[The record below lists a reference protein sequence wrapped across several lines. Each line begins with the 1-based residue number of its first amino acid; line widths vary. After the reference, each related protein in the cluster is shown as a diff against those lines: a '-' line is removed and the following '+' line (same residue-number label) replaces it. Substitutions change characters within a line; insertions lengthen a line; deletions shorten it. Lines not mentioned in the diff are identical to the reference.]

1 MKALKK
7 SVSVILAIAVLLS
20 LISCLSACKGTPGE
34 QGPRGEQG
42 EDGAKGEKGDDGKGI
57 VSVIKTATSGLVD
70 TYTIIYTN
78 GTTTTFEVTN
88 GEQGLQGAQGPQG
101 ETGKSAYEIAVEY
114 GFQGTVEEWLE
125 SLKADNSTQDD
136 QEENGENNTDVW
148 EDVNVTI
155 YVLVNRLNVRSAAD
169 TKDSD
174 ILGIAKMGDS
184 FVATAADKDWYK
196 ILYDGK
202 EAYVMAAYV
211 TTNSAEAEFVDCE
224 AEVIKIKN
232 TVVDPNATK
241 DIDKYAKVMLRTDP
255 IVSDAT
261 STKNVLIYSDTA
273 NGELVK
279 VAANKAGTWY
289 KVTYN
294 NNTFYIASGA
304 FKYFEGYT
312 GGNVGGLG

>member
-1 MKALKK
+1 MKKTLALLLALIMML
-7 SVSVILAIAVLLS
+7 SVSLVACSNNEGVGNNDNDDDDDDFVG
-20 LISCLSACKGTPGE
+20 ISTTAPADEET
-34 QGPRGEQG
+34 
-42 EDGAKGEKGDDGKGI
+42 D
-57 VSVIKTATSGLVD
+57 TAT
-70 TYTIIYTN
+70 
-78 GTTTTFEVTN
+78 
-88 GEQGLQGAQGPQG
+88 
-101 ETGKSAYEIAVEY
+101 
-114 GFQGTVEEWLE
+114 
-125 SLKADNSTQDD
+125 DN
-136 QEENGENNTDVW
+136 NNAGVW

-155 YVLVNRLNVRSAAD
+155 YVLANKLNVRSAAD

-174 ILGIAKMGDS
+174 VLGIAKMGDS

-196 ILYDGK
+196 IPYDGK
-202 EAYVMAAYV
+202 EAYVSAAYV
-211 TTNSAEAEFVDCE
+211 TTNSAEAEFIDCE

-232 TVVDPNATK
+232 EVVDPNATK
-241 DIDKYAKVMLRTDP
+241 EIDKYAKVMLRTDP